1 MRYQRVL
8 ALIAAG
14 ICAAAATV
22 TAATTKGTPTGAAI
36 TATPANRALPVAASN
51 TAASEI
57 AARSAH
63 TATQASAPA
72 PMPASTVGVTGAAA
86 AAPPPAKVSVLTGD
100 QVIRILDETVDWYRT
115 LGTQQQNAN
124 QPSDLLI
131 LFANRQTADEVVS
144 LAFEIARANAEL
156 LSSEA
161 SADGGDAKSSTQAL
175 TQQQDQ
181 LDAQRQAIQQEMRTK
196 QSVDAKLPELQGELA
211 MVNARKN
218 LLDTMTEFVNE
229 SDPKGAGASALK
241 AHIDAIAA
249 TVPTSAATAVPAG
262 AAAAPNGST
271 VAAVSAADV
280 KDPAARYGIWD
291 LAASVLK
298 LHTKIGT
305 IESIDRHTAEL
316 AGTFQKISAAPLDQ
330 LKAFSAR
337 SDALAAQADSA
348 DSAALKGLRN
358 QFDTLAWLFKQT
370 SAILIPLSKEQVL
383 LQQYRHNLANWRD
396 ATRRQ
401 YREAWQSL
409 GVRLGILIGILAAV
423 FILAEV
429 WRRAVLRYAH
439 EPRRRYQLLL
449 VRKIVMWV
457 MIVGVMGLSFVTEI
471 SALATFAGLLT
482 AGVAVAMQ
490 SVLVSVVGY
499 FFLIGKYGI
508 RVGDRIQIGTVVGEV
523 IDIGLVRMH
532 LMELNQ
538 QGPLGPTGRVV
549 AFANLIVF
557 QASGGL
563 FKQIPGVNLSWHET
577 TLTLPAVSDYAALK
591 DRLLAAVRLVVNEYR
606 DEIERQT
613 QEIARTTSSSSVND
627 VAPQVQMHLA
637 NSGHMEALIRY
648 PVHLQYATE
657 IEERVSEAV
666 LKVIEASTDPVSTR
680 EAAAQS

>member
-1 MRYQRVL
+1 MRCRFLL

-14 ICAAAATV
+14 ALHGGAAHSAEAQR
-22 TAATTKGTPTGAAI
+22 TAAG
-36 TATPANRALPVAASN
+36 PAD
-51 TAASEI
+51 
-57 AARSAH
+57 
-63 TATQASAPA
+63 
-72 PMPASTVGVTGAAA
+72 GGAAA
-86 AAPPPAKVSVLTGD
+86 AGAAPAAADAKISVKISVLTGE
-100 QVIRILDETVDWYRT
+100 QVIQILDETVDWYRT
-115 LGTQQQNAN
+115 LGTQQQNAT

-131 LFANRQTADEVVS
+131 LFANRQTADKVVG

-161 SADGGDAKSSTQAL
+161 SAAGQSDAKSAAQAL
-175 TQQQDQ
+175 DRQQNQ
-181 LDAQRQAIQQEMRTK
+181 LDAQRQAIQQEMHAK
-196 QSVDAKLPELQGELA
+196 QNVEAKLPELQGELA

-249 TVPTSAATAVPAG
+249 TVPTSAPPSSAAPAG
-262 AAAAPNGST
+262 SSAAAA
-271 VAAVSAADV
+271 VSDSG
-280 KDPAARYGIWD
+280 KDAARFGIWE
-291 LAASVLK
+291 LGTNVLK
-298 LHTKIGT
+298 LRNKIGT
-305 IESIDRHTAEL
+305 IEVIDRHTAEL
-316 AGTFQKISAAPLDQ
+316 AQIFQKISVAPLDQ
-330 LKAFSAR
+330 LKVFSAR
-337 SDALAAQADSA
+337 SDALANQADSA

-370 SAILIPLSKEQVL
+370 SAILIPLTKEQVL

-401 YREAWQSL
+401 YSEAWAAL
-409 GVRLGILIGILAAV
+409 GVRLGVLLGILAAIFV
-423 FILAEV
+423 LAEV

-449 VRKIVMWV
+449 VRKIIVWV
-457 MIVGVMGLSFVTEI
+457 MVAGVVGLSFVTEI

-538 QGPLGPTGRVV
+538 LGPLGPTGRVV

-577 TLTLPAVSDYAALK
+577 TLTLPAVGDYARLK
-591 DRLLAAVRLVVNEYR
+591 DRLLAALQEVVGEYR
-606 DEIERQT
+606 EEIVRQAR
-613 QEIARTTSSSSVND
+613 EIARTTASASVSD
-627 VAPQVQMHLA
+627 VTPQVQMHLS

-648 PVHLQYATE
+648 PVHSQHATE

-666 LKVIEASTDPVSTR
+666 LRVL
-680 EAAAQS
+680 AQNTPPSSAPPLNEGQP